1 MTTSTPSDFKVTYY
15 DEPKVETSSIPNLG
29 GILTTG
35 DLYKKGKFDYSAWAK
50 TAQRIRENAPN
61 WYFALQPNSEGD
73 FVWKTP
79 NNTGLLMG
87 YFQNVITG
95 IKLPLYP
102 YAITEGPNKPIVYEK
117 ISAND
122 IQNSHRRCLCACACY
137 SFGDAFELWAR
148 VEVKEED
155 QEKKVEEKKG
165 ISRTPDKPNQQPEP
179 VESIEDKNYGKPI
192 AQPALEA
199 VVQKIMSL
207 SEKYPKKKD
216 EVLNKYKSQ
225 FGITSEKIG
234 PADIRTAEQGQFLT
248 LLINEIDSTL

>member
-199 VVQKIMSL
+199 VVQKIMNL
-207 SEKYPKKKD
+207 SQKYPKKKD
-216 EVLNKYKSQ
+216 EVLNNYKSQ

>member
-1 MTTSTPSDFKVTYY
+1 MTTETELP
-15 DEPKVETSSIPNLG
+15 PVETYIIPNLG

-61 WYFALQPNSEGD
+61 WYFALEPNKDGD
-73 FVWKTP
+73 FVWKQP
-79 NNTGLLMG
+79 DNSALLMG
-87 YFQNVITG
+87 YFQNVVTG
-95 IKLPLYP
+95 IKLPLFP
-102 YAITEGPNKPIVYEK
+102 YAITNNYNKPIEYEK

-122 IQNSHRRCLCACACY
+122 VQNSHRRCLCACGCY

-148 VEVKEED
+148 VEVKELD
-155 QEKKVEEKKG
+155 QEQKEKKEG
-165 ISRTPDKPNQQPEP
+165 ITRTPDKPNQQPEP

-199 VVQKIMSL
+199 VVQKIMNL

>member
-1 MTTSTPSDFKVTYY
+1 MTTETELSP
-15 DEPKVETSSIPNLG
+15 VETDIIPNLG

-199 VVQKIMSL
+199 VVEKIMNL
-207 SEKYPKKKD
+207 SQKYPKKKD